1 MKSKEQYLFE
11 YESILKQTGTT
22 QQKLNEL
29 NTRKQQLQYQSN
41 SADQILS
48 INQQVGTLSIQL
60 EQLNK
65 QSAIYKNE
73 LSALTY
79 NDSNLKQRI
88 SNLESQYQTTLE
100 AINTYDQAFTD
111 IMVILNGFS
120 AKEGLEL
127 NQAQVLIKILSP
139 EELIHT
145 DVLKKACE
153 MNHKEEFDKAIA
165 KITDINFQDKDGK
178 TILMHAIS
186 NGFYYGV
193 DKLLARGADV
203 NLLDNKGANALIYCA
218 ELPHIKY
225 IKIIAEMTA
234 DLNHKA
240 AGYGNVDALHLLIP
254 NGNKVLFASELNGEL
269 NGTSDKSSLLITD
282 ENYTI
287 KNGWTGDIII
297 GNCTLTI
304 ESDVSLG
311 VTSNNSS
318 SYEKTLR
325 ITEFL
330 ISRGMNINSQND
342 QGLTPFFLACD
353 QGLSHLAHELLKQY
367 GDKIDFSLKDIP
379 DNTYLHYASRLPDST
394 DIVELILNK
403 IDVNAKNTGGGTAA
417 LQAAMRNNVEILSLL
432 IKNNADISILDVE
445 GRHLWHYA
453 SQYNAIDSM
462 KFLKDKISSII
473 DLRTINP
480 MSATA
485 LHTASELGHL
495 TLAKWLLEEQ
505 ADINA
510 QTGQLGL
517 TPFFLACRKKNFDMA
532 EYLFN
537 HPRFNNGII
546 DTSGFGSLHWALE
559 LKDIAIL
566 QKILN
571 KGIDIDLRDNE
582 GKTTLFWTTHY
593 NWSEGTEF
601 LMNHAAN
608 PNIPDTS
615 GSYPLHIATSLG
627 LIDMVNLLVKHCNIN
642 ARTTNE
648 HKITALYLAAQ
659 DGKLEIVKILTGLG
673 ADLNIIRETNGMP
686 PLHVAMQKK
695 QTLVAEELLTR
706 GANVNI
712 VDGGGQIAL
721 HWAATL
727 TEVGITQ
734 TILAKGTNIDA
745 QNNGGATPLYIAVHN
760 NNNPITTLLISNGA
774 NHNIPDNGG
783 TFPWHLASFSGFLEI
798 MKTLSSKV
806 PNIDYKTANNDQYT
820 ALWLA
825 SQQGHL
831 ETVDWL
837 ISKQADVNAARGS
850 DGRTALQAAICSK
863 NLPMV
868 QELVDHNANVNKG
881 DHKQFTPLYHAVELE
896 DLKIIKLLI
905 DHGANV
911 TAAGNS
917 GDQPIHM
924 AAFLSNILIMK
935 ILFDHGASINAT
947 SNIGNTLLHEVL
959 WEGSKADPVD
969 KLNAVKYLLT
979 KSANPQTVNN
989 EGKTAIDLAKTDFQ
1003 EALPWLEH
1011 PENLLPLHQ
1020 FESDLIGN
1028 FSYSEL

>member
-269 NGTSDKSSLLITD
+269 NGTSDQSSLLITD

-353 QGLSHLAHELLKQY
+353 QGLSHLARELLKQY

-417 LQAAMRNNVEILSLL
+417 LQAAMRNNVEILALL
-432 IKNNADISILDVE
+432 IKNNADISILDIE

-462 KFLKDKISSII
+462 KFLKDKIPSII

-480 MSATA
+480 MSVTA

-495 TLAKWLLEEQ
+495 TLAKWLVEEQ

-537 HPRFNNGII
+537 HSRFNNGVI
-546 DTSGFGSLHWALE
+546 DTSGFSSLHWALE

-571 KGIDIDLRDNE
+571 KGIDID
-582 GKTTLFWTTHY
+582 
-593 NWSEGTEF
+593 
-601 LMNHAAN
+601 
-608 PNIPDTS
+608 
-615 GSYPLHIATSLG
+615 
-627 LIDMVNLLVKHCNIN
+627 
-642 ARTTNE
+642 
-648 HKITALYLAAQ
+648 
-659 DGKLEIVKILTGLG
+659 
-673 ADLNIIRETNGMP
+673 
-686 PLHVAMQKK
+686 
-695 QTLVAEELLTR
+695 
-706 GANVNI
+706 
-712 VDGGGQIAL
+712 
-721 HWAATL
+721 
-727 TEVGITQ
+727 
-734 TILAKGTNIDA
+734 
-745 QNNGGATPLYIAVHN
+745 
-760 NNNPITTLLISNGA
+760 
-774 NHNIPDNGG
+774 
-783 TFPWHLASFSGFLEI
+783 
-798 MKTLSSKV
+798 
-806 PNIDYKTANNDQYT
+806 YKTANGDQYT

-825 SQQGHL
+825 AQQGHL
-831 ETVDWL
+831 EIVKWL
-837 ISKQADVNAARGS
+837 ISKQADVNAVRES
-850 DGRTALQAAICSK
+850 DGRTALQAAICNK
-863 NLPMV
+863 NLSVV
-868 QELVDHNANVNKG
+868 QELVEHAADVNKIN
-881 DHKQFTPLYHAVELE
+881 HKQFTPLYHAVELE

-959 WEGSKADPVD
+959 WEGSKANPVA